1 MNHHSVDFGAPQLF
15 FALDESPPVPKSELV
30 ASFDLFSLT
39 VVMRIVELNVALSLE
54 MFPSWQYSSRRHRQ
68 EAEAPRRRYRHC
80 RRE

>member
-15 FALDESPPVPKSELV
+15 FALDDSPLVPKSELV

-54 MFPSWQYSSRRHRQ
+54 MFPSWQYSSRRPSQ
-68 EAEAPRRRYRHC
+68 AEAPRRRYRHC